1 MVFVVP
7 GPAERG
13 KALGSLAGLPPLLER
28 AFTADGHF
36 EPVPQPARLD
46 WLGIARERGQS
57 FERFTQVV
65 SNVPGRDRRLYIQP
79 VGEWGVED
87 ADLLQRVR
95 QFGIAFF
102 ARDVDVRSPLPIADG
117 MRTRRNRFTDVLQVN
132 SRDLLAA
139 LAAAVPADACGVLAV
154 TAHDLY
160 PHDTWSF
167 VFGEAIVD
175 ERVGVFSIA
184 RYDPRFYDKPAD
196 PLLRLARVCKVF
208 AHETCHMLGMRHC
221 VFFNCLMN
229 GSNHL
234 AESDRRPLHL
244 CPIDLR
250 KLQWSLRFDVVERY
264 ERLLAFWR
272 TVGLHAEADWIERRL
287 TFILESRI

>member
-1 MVFVVP
+1 MPFLVP
-7 GPAERG
+7 GPDDRRNAI
-13 KALGSLAGLPPLLER
+13 GSLADLPSEVAR
-28 AFTADGHF
+28 AFTPDGF
-36 EPVPQPARLD
+36 FDPVPAPARLD
-46 WLGIARERGQS
+46 WLSIARERGQS
-57 FERFTQVV
+57 FERFRQTV
-65 SNVPGRDRRLYIQP
+65 SGRPGDDGRLYVQP
-79 VGEWGVED
+79 VGEWTRD
-87 ADLLQRVR
+87 AAELLAQV
-95 QFGIAFF
+95 QEFGAAFF
-102 ARDVDVRSPLPIADG
+102 MRPVTVRPPLDVDPA
-117 MRTRRNRFTDVLQVN
+117 MRTRRNRFTGVLQLN
-132 SRDLLAA
+132 SRDILAR
-139 LAAAVPADACGVLAV
+139 LADAVPADACGMLAV

-175 ERVGVFSIA
+175 DRVGVFSVA

-208 AHETCHMLGMRHC
+208 AHEACHMLGMRHC

-250 KLQWSLRFDVVERY
+250 KLHWSLRFDVVARY

-272 TVGLHAEADWIERRL
+272 SAGVPGEAEWIERRL
-287 TFILESRI
+287 RFILDS

>member
-1 MVFVVP
+1 VPFLVP
-7 GPAERG
+7 GPDDRRNAI
-13 KALGSLAGLPPLLER
+13 GSLADLPPDLAR
-28 AFTADGHF
+28 AFTPDGSF
-36 EPVPQPARLD
+36 EAVPAPARLD
-46 WLGIARERGQS
+46 WLSIARERGQS
-57 FERFTQVV
+57 FERFRQSI
-65 SNVPGRDRRLYIQP
+65 SNLPGDDRQLYLQP
-79 VGEWGVED
+79 IGEWTDED
-87 ADLLQRVR
+87 AALVARV
-95 QFGIAFF
+95 QEFGAAFF
-102 ARDVDVRSPLPIADG
+102 MRRVVVRPALGVDPAL
-117 MRTRRNRFTDVLQVN
+117 RTRRNRFTGVLQLN
-132 SRDLLAA
+132 SRDILAR
-139 LAAAVPADACGVLAV
+139 LGGAVPPDACGVLAV

-175 ERVGVFSIA
+175 DRVGVFSVA

-196 PLLRLARVCKVF
+196 PVLRLCRVCKVF
-208 AHETCHMLGMRHC
+208 AHEACHMLGMRHC

-250 KLQWSLRFDVVERY
+250 KLHWSLRFDVVERY

-272 TVGLHAEADWIERRL
+272 SAGVSGEAEWIERRL
-287 TFILESRI
+287 EVIRKR